1 MIWWPESIPTLTVGT
16 TPLRPMRH
24 ADAEDIFR
32 AVQDPEIPKFT
43 TLPSDYPV
51 ELAIEF
57 ATTRN
62 VNSHLNKTEL
72 VFVIEDS
79 RLISSDYPYTNG
91 FAGVMS
97 LHTIDI
103 PSHRAE
109 IGYWLAK
116 ESRGKGICSKAAEM
130 ITEYGLMTIGFKRID
145 GIVDVRNE
153 PSKAALLKAG
163 YEFEGIMKN
172 YVTRRDSSCLF
183 LGPLKKT
190 YKRTQRPHIK
200 VLHKVKPRWKNWP
213 KKQTTKRLNGI

>member
-1 MIWWPESIPTLTVGT
+1 MIWWPEEVPTLASGT
-16 TPLRPMRH
+16 ITMRPMRPS
-24 ADAEDIFR
+24 DAEDIYR

-43 TLPSDYPV
+43 TVPSDYPID
-51 ELAIEF
+51 LAIDF
-57 ATTRN
+57 AHTRAAASF
-62 VNSHLNKTEL
+62 VNKTEL

-103 PSHRAE
+103 PNHRAE

-116 ESRGKGICSKAAEM
+116 ESRGKGICSKAAEI

-163 YEFEGIMKN
+163 YEFEGIMKK
-172 YVTRRDSSCLF
+172 YVTRRDGTQLDMALF
-183 LGPLKKT
+183 AAT
-190 YKRTQRPHIK
+190 
-200 VLHKVKPRWKNWP
+200 KN
-213 KKQTTKRLNGI
+213 